1 MQTGKEIKKKL
12 VWNEKKQI
20 ETGKFY
26 INLFM
31 PICTRGNSS
40 HREPRSCFFLFFVF
54 AGTSLFSYILFFFD
68 IETKLKQWI
77 SQNTEEKL
85 LYCTHCHTNV
95 WSHLISLFYYS
106 QLRFDF
112 ILQSFLTSRRKIVKS
127 RICKSSFRIGLRR
140 WRYLRTRKKFF
151 WCF

>member
-1 MQTGKEIKKKL
+1 MQTGKEIKKKTGL
-12 VWNEKKQI
+12 KREETDWNWEILHKSIYAYLHKR
-20 ETGKFY
+20 K
-26 INLFM
+26 LL
-31 PICTRGNSS
+31 S
-40 HREPRSCFFLFFVF
+40 PRAKVLFFFVFFF

-127 RICKSSFRIGLRR
+127 RICKSSFRLGLRR
-140 WRYLRTRKKFF
+140 WRYLRTMKKFF